1 MATGIGTTAQVQSST
16 TDSQVLIQSTLGLST
31 STSGKKKDRIVDS
44 LEAIDQKSKELQ
56 LEQIKDLV
64 LLIDIDL
71 DMYDELIVNIDK
83 QIPSL
88 IKEINDAT
96 DEVDAAYEARIAQDV
111 RSELKW
117 VVTGQTKNFT
127 KGGANNTTTT
137 TWQVVKN
144 NTNQKINK
152 YAAKYY
158 KTPKDRDYGGSAVR
172 DIDDAKIG
180 FESTILQSNRSE
192 KDGNGKFL
200 DHIDIEIGDTI
211 TDSIENPQIFTVGNL
226 PEVVGFGTTSVLGI
240 KTTFSGNIAFGSTV
254 IAYAGINTT
263 ASIAVGD
270 PISLTNVTQD
280 DTVVVGI
287 ATTTTNLVG
296 ENTLGVTTSVEVDT
310 TAVIISKTAVGA
322 TDNAIFNVGIFTDFP
337 TFTLSDQAAQGTDS
351 DNFHVL
357 RFTND
362 ADIGPDFDVTRG
374 GENPVE
380 VGIIEDDNKTGYG
393 RSIYLVN
400 NGDPTGTKSFTE
412 FVDPEPQVGGG
423 FVSYYVGNFQ
433 WHIKAIPQ
441 GINMNT
447 GQPSYWTYEY
457 QDLGSTM
464 VVVTGA
470 GATTPSAGAG
480 TTDTGELNPSQS
492 VKDNADALIATKL
505 AALASI
511 KAKNL
516 PKINDLIAKS
526 KALRRIRDDKQ
537 SQAWNYRRGQ
547 GDLINKIRQ
556 SKQDQKDLTK
566 TDLDEFE

>member
-16 TDSQVLIQSTLGLST
+16 TDSQVFIQSALGLST
-31 STSGKKKDRIVDS
+31 SSSGKKKQRIIDS
-44 LEAIDQKSKELQ
+44 LAADQRSKEVQ

-83 QIPSL
+83 QIPTL

-117 VVTGQTKNFT
+117 VVTSVSKKFT

-144 NTNQKINK
+144 NTQQTINK
-152 YAAKYY
+152 YAVKYY

-192 KDGNGKFL
+192 KDGNGVFL
-200 DHIDIEIGDTI
+200 DHLDIEIGDTI
-211 TDSIENPQIFTVGNL
+211 TDSIENPKIFVVGAL

-263 ASIAVGD
+263 ESIAVGD
-270 PISLTNVTQD
+270 PITLTNVTQD

-287 ATTTTNLVG
+287 GTTTTNLVG

-310 TAVIISKTAVGA
+310 TAVIISKTAVGT
-322 TDNAIFNVGIFTDFP
+322 TDNAIFNVGIYTDFP
-337 TFTLSDQAAQGTDS
+337 TFTLSEQAASGTDS

-380 VGIIEDDNKTGYG
+380 IGIIEDANKTGYG

-400 NGDPTGTKSFTE
+400 NGDPPGTKSFTE
-412 FVDPEPQVGGG
+412 FVDPEPKVGGG
-423 FVSYYVGNFQ
+423 SVSYYVGNFE
-433 WHIKAIPQ
+433 WPIKAIPQ
-441 GINMNT
+441 GINQNT
-447 GQPSYWTYEY
+447 GQPSYWIYEY

-480 TTDTGELNPSQS
+480 TTDTGELKPSQS
-492 VKDNADALIATKL
+492 VQDAADALIATKE

-511 KAKNL
+511 KATNL
-516 PKINDLIAKS
+516 PKINDLVAKS
-526 KALRRIRDDKQ
+526 KALRRVRDEKQ

-556 SKQDQKDLTK
+556 SKQDQKDLNK

>member
-16 TDSQVLIQSTLGLST
+16 TDSQVLIQGALGLST
-31 STSGKKKDRIVDS
+31 STSGKKKQRIIDS
-44 LEAIDQKSKELQ
+44 LAADQKSKEVQ

-144 NTNQKINK
+144 NTKQTINK

-172 DIDDAKIG
+172 DINDAKIG
-180 FESTILQSNRSE
+180 FESTILQSNRSA

-240 KTTFSGNIAFGSTV
+240 KTTFGGNIAFGSTV

-263 ASIAVGD
+263 AGIAVGD
-270 PISLTNVTQD
+270 PISLTNVIQD

-337 TFTLSDQAAQGTDS
+337 TFTLSDQAASGTDS

-362 ADIGPDFDVTRG
+362 AEIGPDFDVTRG

-380 VGIIEDDNKTGYG
+380 VGIIEDANKTGYG

-412 FVDPEPQVGGG
+412 FVDPEPKVGGG
-423 FVSYYVGNFQ
+423 FVSYYVGNFE
-433 WHIKAIPQ
+433 WPIKAIPQ
-441 GINMNT
+441 GVNQNT

-457 QDLGSTM
+457 QDLGSTL

-480 TTDTGELNPSQS
+480 TTDAGELNPSQS
-492 VKDNADALIATKL
+492 VKNAADALIAEKE

-547 GDLINKIRQ
+547 GDLANKIKQ
-556 SKQDQKDLTK
+556 SKKDQKDLTK

>member
-31 STSGKKKDRIVDS
+31 STSGKKKQRIVDS
-44 LEAIDQKSKELQ
+44 LKADQKSKEDQ

-144 NTNQKINK
+144 NTQQTINK

-200 DHIDIEIGDTI
+200 DHIDIQIGDTI

-270 PISLTNVTQD
+270 PISLTNVIQD

-322 TDNAIFNVGIFTDFP
+322 TDNAIFNVGIYTDFP
-337 TFTLSDQAAQGTDS
+337 TFTLSDQAASGTDS

-380 VGIIEDDNKTGYG
+380 VGIIQDANKTGYG

-412 FVDPEPQVGGG
+412 FVDPEPKVGGG

-433 WHIKAIPQ
+433 WPIKAIPQ
-441 GINMNT
+441 NINMNT
-447 GQPSYWTYEY
+447 GQPAYWTYEY
-457 QDLGSTM
+457 QDLGSTL

-480 TTDTGELNPSQS
+480 TTDAGELNPSQA
-492 VKDNADALIATKL
+492 VKDAADALIATKE

>member
-31 STSGKKKDRIVDS
+31 STSGKKKQRIVDS
-44 LEAIDQKSKELQ
+44 LAADQRAKELQ

-71 DMYDELIVNIDK
+71 DIYDELIVNIDK

-117 VVTGQTKNFT
+117 VVTGVSKNFT

-137 TWQVVKN
+137 TWQVVN
-144 NTNQKINK
+144 NDTNQKINK

-180 FESTILQSNRSE
+180 FESTILQSNRSA

-280 DTVVVGI
+280 DTVVIGI
-287 ATTTTNLVG
+287 GTTTTNLVG
-296 ENTLGVTTSVEVDT
+296 VNTLGVTTSTEVDT

-362 ADIGPDFDVTRG
+362 AEIGPDFDVTRG

-380 VGIIEDDNKTGYG
+380 VGIIEDANKTGYG

-412 FVDPEPQVGGG
+412 FVDPEPKVGGG
-423 FVSYYVGNFQ
+423 FVSYYVGNFE
-433 WHIKAIPQ
+433 WPIKAIPQ
-441 GINMNT
+441 GINQNT

-480 TTDTGELNPSQS
+480 TTDSGPLNPSQS
-492 VKDNADALIATKL
+492 VKDDADALIATKE

-511 KAKNL
+511 KATNL

-547 GDLINKIRQ
+547 GDLANKIKQ

>member
-16 TDSQVLIQSTLGLST
+16 TDSQVFIQSALGLST
-31 STSGKKKDRIVDS
+31 SSSGKKKQRIIDS
-44 LEAIDQKSKELQ
+44 LAADQRSKEVQ

-83 QIPSL
+83 QIPTL

-117 VVTGQTKNFT
+117 VVTSVSKKFT

-144 NTNQKINK
+144 NTQQTINK
-152 YAAKYY
+152 YAVKYY

-180 FESTILQSNRSE
+180 FESTILQSNRFE
-192 KDGNGKFL
+192 KDGNGVFL
-200 DHIDIEIGDTI
+200 DHLDIQIGDTI
-211 TDSIENPQIFTVGNL
+211 TDSIENPKIFVVGAL

-263 ASIAVGD
+263 ESIAVGD
-270 PISLTNVTQD
+270 PITLTNVTQD

-287 ATTTTNLVG
+287 GTTTTNLVG
-296 ENTLGVTTSVEVDT
+296 VNTLGVTTTTEVDT
-310 TAVIISKTAVGA
+310 TAVIISKTAVGS

-337 TFTLSDQAAQGTDS
+337 TFTLSEQAASGTDS

-380 VGIIEDDNKTGYG
+380 IGIIEDANKTGYG

-400 NGDPTGTKSFTE
+400 NGDPPGTKSFTE
-412 FVDPEPQVGGG
+412 FVDPEPKVGGG
-423 FVSYYVGNFQ
+423 SVSYYVGNFE
-433 WHIKAIPQ
+433 WPIKAIPQ
-441 GINMNT
+441 GINQQT
-447 GQPSYWTYEY
+447 GQPSYYIYEY

-464 VVVTGA
+464 AVVTGA
-470 GATTPSAGAG
+470 GATAPSAGAG
-480 TTDTGELNPSQS
+480 TTDTGELKPSQA
-492 VKDNADALIATKL
+492 VQDAADALIATKE

-511 KAKNL
+511 KATNL
-516 PKINDLIAKS
+516 PKINDLVAKS
-526 KALRRIRDDKQ
+526 KALRRVRDEKQ

-556 SKQDQKDLTK
+556 SKQDQKDLNK

>member
-44 LEAIDQKSKELQ
+44 LAADQKSKEEQ

-83 QIPSL
+83 KIPSL

-380 VGIIEDDNKTGYG
+380 VGIIQDANKTGYG

-412 FVDPEPQVGGG
+412 FVDPEPKVGGG
-423 FVSYYVGNFQ
+423 FVSYYVGNFE
-433 WHIKAIPQ
+433 WPIKAIPQ

-457 QDLGSTM
+457 QDLGSTL

-480 TTDTGELNPSQS
+480 TTDAGELNPSQS
-492 VKDNADALIATKL
+492 VKNNADALIATKE

>member
-44 LEAIDQKSKELQ
+44 LEADQRAKELQ

-71 DMYDELIVNIDK
+71 DIYDELIVNIDK

-240 KTTFSGNIAFGSTV
+240 KTTFGGNIAFGSTV

-380 VGIIEDDNKTGYG
+380 VGIIQDANKTGYG

-433 WHIKAIPQ
+433 WPIKAIPQ

>member
-44 LEAIDQKSKELQ
+44 LKADQKSKEDQ

-144 NTNQKINK
+144 NTQQTINK

-380 VGIIEDDNKTGYG
+380 VGIIQDANKTGYG

-412 FVDPEPQVGGG
+412 FVDPEPKVGGG
-423 FVSYYVGNFQ
+423 FVSYYVGNFE
-433 WHIKAIPQ
+433 WPIKAIPQ
-441 GINMNT
+441 NINQNT
-447 GQPSYWTYEY
+447 GQPAYWTYEY
-457 QDLGSTM
+457 QDLGSTL

-480 TTDTGELNPSQS
+480 TTDAGELNPSQA
-492 VKDNADALIATKL
+492 VKDAADALIATKE

>member
-16 TDSQVLIQSTLGLST
+16 TDSQVLIQGALGLST
-31 STSGKKKDRIVDS
+31 STSGKKKQRIIDS
-44 LEAIDQKSKELQ
+44 LAADQKSKEVQ

-71 DMYDELIVNIDK
+71 DIYDELIVNIDK

-127 KGGANNTTTT
+127 KGGMNNTTTT

-240 KTTFSGNIAFGSTV
+240 KTTFGGNIAFGSTV

-263 ASIAVGD
+263 DSIAVGD
-270 PISLTNVTQD
+270 PISLTNVIQD

-337 TFTLSDQAAQGTDS
+337 TFTLSDQAASGTDS

-362 ADIGPDFDVTRG
+362 AEIGPDFDVTRG

-380 VGIIEDDNKTGYG
+380 VGIIQDANKTGYG

-412 FVDPEPQVGGG
+412 FVDPEPKVGGG

-433 WHIKAIPQ
+433 WPIKAIPQ
-441 GINMNT
+441 NINQNT
-447 GQPSYWTYEY
+447 GQPAYWTYEY
-457 QDLGSTM
+457 QDLGSTL

-480 TTDTGELNPSQS
+480 TTDSGPLNPSQS
-492 VKDNADALIATKL
+492 VKDAADALIATKE

-511 KAKNL
+511 KSKNL
-516 PKINDLIAKS
+516 PKINDLINKS

-547 GDLINKIRQ
+547 GDLANKIKQ
-556 SKQDQKDLTK
+556 SKKDQKDLTK

>member
-16 TDSQVLIQSTLGLST
+16 TDSQVLIRSTLGLST

-44 LEAIDQKSKELQ
+44 LEADQRAKELQ

-322 TDNAIFNVGIFTDFP
+322 TDNAIFNVGIYTDFP
-337 TFTLSDQAAQGTDS
+337 LFTLSDQAAQGTDS

-433 WHIKAIPQ
+433 WPIKAIPQ

-457 QDLGSTM
+457 QDLGSTL

>member
-16 TDSQVLIQSTLGLST
+16 TDSQVFIQSALGLST
-31 STSGKKKDRIVDS
+31 STSGKKKQRIIDS
-44 LEAIDQKSKELQ
+44 LAADQKSKEIQ

-83 QIPSL
+83 QIPTL

-117 VVTGQTKNFT
+117 VVTGVSKNFT

-144 NTNQKINK
+144 NTQQTINK
-152 YAAKYY
+152 YAVKYY

-211 TDSIENPQIFTVGNL
+211 TDSIENPKIFVVGAL

-263 ASIAVGD
+263 ESIAVGD
-270 PISLTNVTQD
+270 PITLTNVTQD

-287 ATTTTNLVG
+287 GTTTTNLVG
-296 ENTLGVTTSVEVDT
+296 VNTLGVTTTTEVDT

-337 TFTLSDQAAQGTDS
+337 TFTLSEQAASGTDS

-380 VGIIEDDNKTGYG
+380 IGIIEDANKTGYG

-400 NGDPTGTKSFTE
+400 NGDPPGTKSFTE
-412 FVDPEPQVGGG
+412 FVDPEPKVGGG
-423 FVSYYVGNFQ
+423 SVSYYVGNFE
-433 WHIKAIPQ
+433 WPIKAIPQ
-441 GINMNT
+441 GINQQT

-480 TTDTGELNPSQS
+480 TTDTGELKPSQS
-492 VKDNADALIATKL
+492 VQDAADALIATKE

-511 KAKNL
+511 KATNL
-516 PKINDLIAKS
+516 PKINDLVAKS
-526 KALRRIRDDKQ
+526 KALRRVRDEKQ

-556 SKQDQKDLTK
+556 SKQDQKDLNK